1 MRKTSLAL
9 AVAASTLG
17 LSQVAFADFVSDS
30 KASLTMRNFY
40 FDNDVKN
47 TTNNNSA
54 AREWGQGFI
63 LNYQSGF
70 TEGTVGFGVD
80 AVGMLGVRL
89 DGGGRATKTGRD
101 RTPGQLFPLESDG
114 SAVDDF
120 SKGGLTGKVRF
131 SKTEARIGT
140 LMPKLPILT
149 SNDGRLLPQMFEGG
163 MITSNEIDN
172 LTLTAG
178 QIEHATSR
186 ASSNS
191 TSLSI
196 DGRSNGQA
204 DSNKFYFGGGD
215 WKVTKDLTAQY
226 YYANLEDFYKQH
238 FAGLGHNL
246 VLGEGSLKT
255 DLRYF
260 RTTSDGKNGSAAG
273 RAEGYTANTNFGD
286 GSGEVDNNT
295 WSAAFTYSLGGHA
308 LMLGYQRV
316 SEDSNFVQLNQGG
329 VEGSAGA
336 SVYLLTDRLNHNFTR
351 AGERTTFGQYSYDFA
366 SLGVPGLKASVA
378 YLKGTNIQCSSTNTT
393 CAGQAKEW
401 ERDIAL
407 DYVFQEGALKGLGLG
422 WRNGVLRGNAATDAD
437 QNRLIVSYTLPLM

>member
-17 LSQVAFADFVSDS
+17 LSQVAFADFIGDS

-40 FDNDVKN
+40 FDQNTVN
-47 TTNNNSA
+47 TTNNNGEAS
-54 AREWGQGFI
+54 EWGQGFI

-89 DGGGRATKTGRD
+89 DGGGRNTKAGRD

-114 SAVDDF
+114 SAVDEF
-120 SKGGLTGKVRF
+120 SKGGLTGKVRV

-140 LMPKLPILT
+140 LTPRLPILV
-149 SNDGRLLPQMFEGG
+149 SNDGRMLPQLFEGG

-178 QIEHATSR
+178 QIEHAVGR

-191 TSLSI
+191 TGLSVA
-196 DGRSNGQA
+196 GGTQE
-204 DSNKFYFGGGD
+204 SNKFYFAGGD
-215 WKVTKDLTAQY
+215 WKINSDLTAQY
-226 YYANLEDFYKQH
+226 YYANLEDYYKQH

-246 VLGEGSLKT
+246 ALGEGSLKT

-260 RTTSDGKNGSAAG
+260 RTTSDGKNGKEAG
-273 RAEGYTANTNFGD
+273 YGVGGYTKNGD
-286 GSGEVDNNT
+286 GKIDNNT
-295 WSAAFTYSLGGHA
+295 WSAAFTYSLGSHA
-308 LMLGYQRV
+308 VMLGHQRV

-329 VEGSAGA
+329 LVNEGAGGA
-336 SVYLLTDRLNHNFTR
+336 SVYLLTDRLVNSFTR

-366 SLGVPGLKASVA
+366 TLGVPGLKASVA
-378 YLKGTNIQCSSTNTT
+378 YLKGTNVKV
-393 CAGQAKEW
+393 AGGNDAKEW

-407 DYVFQEGALKGLGLG
+407 DYAFQDGALKGLGLG
-422 WRNGVLRGNAATDAD
+422 WRYGVLRGNAPGQADTD
-437 QNRLIVSYTLPLM
+437 QNRVFVSYTLPLM

>member
-17 LSQVAFADFVSDS
+17 LSQVAFADFIGDS
-30 KASLTMRNFY
+30 KASLTLRNYY
-40 FDNDVKN
+40 FDQNAKN
-47 TTNNNSA
+47 TTNNNSEA
-54 AREWGQGFI
+54 SEWGQGFI
-63 LNYQSGF
+63 FNYSSGF

-101 RTPGQLFPLESDG
+101 RTPGQLFPLERDG

-191 TSLSI
+191 TGLSV
-196 DGRSNGQA
+196 DGGSEA
-204 DSNKFYFGGGD
+204 SNKFYFAGGD

-226 YYANLEDFYKQH
+226 YYANLEDYYQQH
-238 FAGLGHNL
+238 FAGLGHSL
-246 VLGEGSLKT
+246 ALGEGTFKT

-260 RTTSDGKNGSAAG
+260 RTTSDGKNGNEAG
-273 RAEGYTANTNFGD
+273 RDAGYSANTTFGD
-286 GSGEVDNNT
+286 GTGEIDNNT
-295 WSAAFTYSLGGHA
+295 WSAAFTYSLGSHA
-308 LMLGYQRV
+308 LMLGHQRV
-316 SEDSNFVQLNQGG
+316 SDDSNFVQLNQGG
-329 VEGSAGA
+329 IEGSSGA
-336 SVYLLTDRLNHNFTR
+336 SVYLLTDRLNNSFTR
-351 AGERTTFGQYSYDFA
+351 AGERTTFGQYTYDFA
-366 SLGVPGLKASVA
+366 SLGVPGLKASLA
-378 YLKGTNIQCSSTNTT
+378 YLKGTNIQRADGSQN
-393 CAGQAKEW
+393 KEW
-401 ERDIAL
+401 ERDLAL
-407 DYVFQEGALKGLGLG
+407 DYVFQEGTLKGLGLA
-422 WRNGVLRGNAATDAD
+422 WRNGMLRGDAATDTD
-437 QNRLIVSYTLPLM
+437 QNRLIVSYTIPLL

>member
-17 LSQVAFADFVSDS
+17 LSQVAFADFIGDS

-40 FDNDVKN
+40 FDQNTKN
-47 TTNNNSA
+47 TTNNNGEAS
-54 AREWGQGFI
+54 EWGQGFI

-89 DGGGRATKTGRD
+89 DGGGRNTKAGRD

-114 SAVDDF
+114 SAVDEF
-120 SKGGLTGKVRF
+120 SKAGATAKVRI
-131 SKTEARIGT
+131 SKTEGRIGT
-140 LMPKLPILT
+140 LTPRLPILV
-149 SNDGRLLPQMFEGG
+149 SNDGRLLPQLFEGG

-178 QIEHATSR
+178 QIEHAVGR

-191 TSLSI
+191 TGLSVA
-196 DGRSNGQA
+196 GGTQE
-204 DSNKFYFGGGD
+204 SNKFYFAGGD
-215 WKVTKDLTAQY
+215 WKVNSDLTAQY
-226 YYANLEDFYKQH
+226 YYANLEDYYKQH

-246 VLGEGSLKT
+246 ALGEGSLKT

-260 RTTSDGKNGSAAG
+260 RTTSDGKNGKETGYSVS
-273 RAEGYTANTNFGD
+273 GYTRNGD
-286 GSGEVDNNT
+286 GKIDNNT
-295 WSAAFTYSLGGHA
+295 WSAAFTYSLGSHA
-308 LMLGYQRV
+308 VMLGHQRV

-329 VEGSAGA
+329 LVNEGAGGS
-336 SVYLLTDRLNHNFTR
+336 SVYLLTDRLVNSFTR

-366 SLGVPGLKASVA
+366 TLGAPGLKASVA
-378 YLKGTNIQCSSTNTT
+378 YLKGTNVKV
-393 CAGQAKEW
+393 AGGNDAKEW

-407 DYVFQEGALKGLGLG
+407 DYAFQDGALKGLGLG
-422 WRNGVLRGNAATDAD
+422 WRYGVLRGNAPGQSDVD

>member
-17 LSQVAFADFVSDS
+17 LSQVAVADFIGDS

-40 FDNDVKN
+40 FDQN
-47 TTNNNSA
+47 TVNTPDNNGEAS
-54 AREWGQGFI
+54 EWGQGFI

-89 DGGGRATKTGRD
+89 DGGGRAGKTDRD

-114 SAVDDF
+114 SAVDEF
-120 SKGGLTGKVRF
+120 SKGGLTGKVRV

-140 LMPKLPILT
+140 LTPRLPILV
-149 SNDGRLLPQMFEGG
+149 SNDGRMLPQLFEGG

-178 QIEHATSR
+178 QIEHAVGR

-191 TSLSI
+191 TGLSVL
-196 DGRSNGQA
+196 GGTQE
-204 DSNKFYFGGGD
+204 SNKFYFAGGD
-215 WKVTKDLTAQY
+215 WKINSDLTAQY
-226 YYANLEDFYKQH
+226 YYANLEDYYKQH

-246 VLGEGSLKT
+246 ALGEGSLKT

-260 RTTSDGKNGSAAG
+260 RTTSDGKNGKEAG
-273 RAEGYTANTNFGD
+273 YGVGGYTKNND
-286 GSGEVDNNT
+286 GKIDNNT

-308 LMLGYQRV
+308 VMLGYQRV
-316 SEDSNFVQLNQGG
+316 SENSNFVQLNQGNL
-329 VEGSAGA
+329 VNEGAGGA
-336 SVYLLTDRLNHNFTR
+336 SAYLLTDRLANSFTR

-366 SLGVPGLKASVA
+366 SVGVPGLKASVA
-378 YLKGTNIQCSSTNTT
+378 YLKGTNIQVRN
-393 CAGQAKEW
+393 AGDAKEW

-407 DYVFQEGALKGLGLG
+407 DYVFQDGALKGLGLG
-422 WRNGVLRGNAATDAD
+422 WRYGVLRGNAATDVD
-437 QNRLIVSYTLPLM
+437 QNRLFVSYTLPLL

>member
-17 LSQVAFADFVSDS
+17 LSQVAFADFIGDS

-40 FDNDVKN
+40 FDQNTKN
-47 TTNNNSA
+47 TTNNNGEAS
-54 AREWGQGFI
+54 EWGQGFI

-89 DGGGRATKTGRD
+89 DGGGRNTKAGRD

-120 SKGGLTGKVRF
+120 SKAGATAKVRV
-131 SKTEARIGT
+131 SKTEGRVGT
-140 LMPKLPILT
+140 LMPKLPILV

-178 QIEHATSR
+178 QIEHAVSR

-191 TSLSI
+191 TGLSVA
-196 DGRSNGQA
+196 GGSEA
-204 DSNKFYFGGGD
+204 SNKFYFAGGD
-215 WKVTKDLTAQY
+215 WKINSDLTAQY
-226 YYANLEDFYKQH
+226 YYANLEDYYKQH

-246 VLGEGSLKT
+246 ALGEGSLKT

-260 RTTSDGKNGSAAG
+260 RTTSDGKNGKEAG
-273 RAEGYTANTNFGD
+273 YSVGGYTRNGNGKI
-286 GSGEVDNNT
+286 DNNT
-295 WSAAFTYSLGGHA
+295 WSAAFTYSLGSHA
-308 LMLGYQRV
+308 VMLGHQRV

-329 VEGSAGA
+329 IEGSSGA
-336 SVYLLTDRLNHNFTR
+336 SVYLLTDRLVNSFTR

-366 SLGVPGLKASVA
+366 TLGAPGLKASVA
-378 YLKGTNIQCSSTNTT
+378 YLKGTNVKV
-393 CAGQAKEW
+393 AGGNDAKEW

-407 DYVFQEGALKGLGLG
+407 DYAFQDGALKGLGLG
-422 WRNGVLRGNAATDAD
+422 WRYGVLRGNVPGQSDAD

>member
-17 LSQVAFADFVSDS
+17 LSQVAFADFIGDS

-47 TTNNNSA
+47 TTDNNGA

-89 DGGGRATKTGRD
+89 DGGGRATKAGRD
-101 RTPGQLFPLESDG
+101 RTPGVLFPLESDG
-114 SAVDDF
+114 SAVDEY
-120 SKGGLTGKVRF
+120 SKAGATAKVRV
-131 SKTEARIGT
+131 SKTEGRIGT
-140 LMPKLPILT
+140 LTPRLPILV
-149 SNDGRLLPQMFEGG
+149 SNDGRLLPQLFEGG

-178 QIEHATSR
+178 QIEHAVGRS
-186 ASSNS
+186 SSNS
-191 TSLSI
+191 TGLAVA
-196 DGRSNGQA
+196 GGTQE
-204 DSNKFYFGGGD
+204 SNKFYFAGGD
-215 WKVTKDLTAQY
+215 WKVNSDLTAQY
-226 YYANLEDFYKQH
+226 YYANLEDYYKQH

-246 VLGEGSLKT
+246 ALGEGSLKT

-260 RTTSDGKNGSAAG
+260 RTTSDGKNGKEAGYSAS
-273 RAEGYTANTNFGD
+273 GYTRNGD
-286 GSGEVDNNT
+286 GKIDNNT
-295 WSAAFTYSLGGHA
+295 WSAAFTYSLNSHA
-308 LMLGYQRV
+308 VMLGYQRV
-316 SEDSNFVQLNQGG
+316 SEDSNFVQLNQGNLPN
-329 VEGSAGA
+329 EGAGGS
-336 SVYLLTDRLNHNFTR
+336 SVYLLTDRLLNSFTR

-366 SLGVPGLKASVA
+366 SVGVPGLKASVA
-378 YLKGTNIQCSSTNTT
+378 YLKGTNIQVRN
-393 CAGQAKEW
+393 AGDAKEW

-407 DYVFQEGALKGLGLG
+407 DYAFQDGALKGLGLG
-422 WRNGVLRGNAATDAD
+422 WRYGVLRGNAATDAD

>member
-17 LSQVAFADFVSDS
+17 LSQVAFADFIGDS

-47 TTNNNSA
+47 TTNNDGA

-89 DGGGRATKTGRD
+89 DGGGRSDKAGRD
-101 RTPGQLFPLESDG
+101 RTPGQLFPRETDN

-120 SKGGLTGKVRF
+120 SKAGATAKVRF

-178 QIEHATSR
+178 QIEHAVGR

-196 DGRSNGQA
+196 DGRAVGQA

-215 WKVTKDLTAQY
+215 WKVAKDLTAQY
-226 YYANLEDFYKQH
+226 YYANLDDFYKQH

-246 VLGEGSLKT
+246 ALGEGSLKT

-273 RAEGYTANTNFGD
+273 RAAGYTANTTFGD
-286 GSGEVDNNT
+286 GTGEVDNNT
-295 WSAAFTYSLGGHA
+295 WSAAFTYTLQSHA
-308 LMLGYQRV
+308 FMLGYQRV
-316 SEDSNFVQLNQGG
+316 SENSNFVQLNQGG
-329 VEGSAGA
+329 IEGSAGA
-336 SVYLLTDRLNHNFTR
+336 SVYLLTDRLVNSFTR

-378 YLKGTNIQCSSTNTT
+378 YLKGTNIQRADGSQN
-393 CAGQAKEW
+393 KEW

-407 DYVFQEGALKGLGLG
+407 DYVFQDGALKGLGLG
-422 WRNGVLRGNAATDAD
+422 WRNGMLRGDATTDAD

>member
-17 LSQVAFADFVSDS
+17 LSQVAFADFIGDS

-40 FDNDVKN
+40 FDQNTVN
-47 TTNNNSA
+47 TTNNNGEAS
-54 AREWGQGFI
+54 EWGQGFI

-89 DGGGRATKTGRD
+89 DGGGRNTKAGRD

-114 SAVDDF
+114 SAVDEF
-120 SKGGLTGKVRF
+120 SKGGLTGKVRV

-140 LMPKLPILT
+140 LTPRLPILV
-149 SNDGRLLPQMFEGG
+149 SNDGRMLPQLFEGG

-178 QIEHATSR
+178 QIEHAVGR

-191 TSLSI
+191 TGLSVA
-196 DGRSNGQA
+196 GGTQE
-204 DSNKFYFGGGD
+204 SNKFYFAGGD
-215 WKVTKDLTAQY
+215 WKINSDLTAQY
-226 YYANLEDFYKQH
+226 YYANLEDYYKQH

-246 VLGEGSLKT
+246 ALGEGSLKT

-260 RTTSDGKNGSAAG
+260 RTTSDGKNGKEAG
-273 RAEGYTANTNFGD
+273 YGVGGYTKNGD
-286 GSGEVDNNT
+286 GKIDNNT
-295 WSAAFTYSLGGHA
+295 WSAAFTYSLGSHA
-308 LMLGYQRV
+308 VMLGHQRV

-329 VEGSAGA
+329 LVNEGAGGA
-336 SVYLLTDRLNHNFTR
+336 SVYLLTDRLVNSFTR

-366 SLGVPGLKASVA
+366 TLGVPGLKASVA
-378 YLKGTNIQCSSTNTT
+378 YLKGTNVKV
-393 CAGQAKEW
+393 AGGNDAKEW

-407 DYVFQEGALKGLGLG
+407 DYAFQDGALKGLGLG
-422 WRNGVLRGNAATDAD
+422 WRYGVLRGNAPGQADTD
-437 QNRLIVSYTLPLM
+437 QNRLFVSYTLPLM